1 MLFLQLF
8 LSIIEDYF
16 LFNSKGWF
24 FNFFKKKLQYKNI
37 MPNISVKK
45 IQPNAT
51 QDSQEEKSPR
61 KKFFEYISINILQIK
76 KKYTIKIKNNCL
88 LLTEKVLINK
98 FLILDLNEPNDFAL
112 FINLLFYFFKTI
124 ILSFLLIPPRLL

>member
-1 MLFLQLF
+1 
-8 LSIIEDYF
+8 
-16 LFNSKGWF
+16 
-24 FNFFKKKLQYKNI
+24 